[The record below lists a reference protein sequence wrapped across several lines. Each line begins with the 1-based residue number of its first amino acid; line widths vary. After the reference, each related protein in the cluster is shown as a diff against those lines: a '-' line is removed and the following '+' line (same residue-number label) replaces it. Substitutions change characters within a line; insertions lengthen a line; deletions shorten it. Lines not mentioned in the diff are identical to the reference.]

1 VPTDERMRG
10 GQSKVDEGATSVA
23 AWMKN
28 QIRACS
34 FGWWLTAG
42 AGLF

>member
-1 VPTDERMRG
+1 MYGITRDKTIKRTY
-10 GQSKVDEGATSVA
+10 SKVVGTKWQLS
-23 AWMKN
+23 
-28 QIRACS
+28 ACS